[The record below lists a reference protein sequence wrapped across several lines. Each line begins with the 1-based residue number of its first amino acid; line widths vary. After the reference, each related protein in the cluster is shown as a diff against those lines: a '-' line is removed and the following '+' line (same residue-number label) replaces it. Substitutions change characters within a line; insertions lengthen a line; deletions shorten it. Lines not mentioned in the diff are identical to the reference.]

1 MQKCISPREEFYIKP
16 FIECKDTNIN
26 EHVTY
31 HDMLHFNRTM
41 YLKHLHWKA
50 KRGNANVKE
59 VFSFPNRPR
68 RRRSLWSLSKVG
80 SNYAL
85 ICTRGKSGQSVIG
98 GKTWQKTTNFGIE
111 AQVVVLRLVCGG
123 IKSST
128 CVRSPKQPEGKT
140 NRIGVWALLRT
151 KCFLGLACEPFRG
164 QSVSLDTWHEQAT
177 SHKSSCFRGCNC
189 AQ

>member
-1 MQKCISPREEFYIKP
+1 MQKCLLHREEFYIEP
-16 FIECKDTNIN
+16 FIECRDININ

-31 HDMLHFNRTM
+31 HDMLHVNRTM

-59 VFSFPNRPR
+59 VFSFTNRPR

-85 ICTRGKSGQSVIG
+85 ICTRGKSGQSIIG

-111 AQVVVLRLVCGG
+111 AQVVVFVVHKKVQLSPIWRPHKWRTVLLPYLWQGNHS
-123 IKSST
+123 ILAESS
-128 CVRSPKQPEGKT
+128 PHNKT
-140 NRIGVWALLRT
+140 KNVTVKPG
-151 KCFLGLACEPFRG
+151 EP
-164 QSVSLDTWHEQAT
+164 TT
-177 SHKSSCFRGCNC
+177 
-189 AQ
+189 

>member
-1 MQKCISPREEFYIKP
+1 MQKCISPREEFYIEP

-59 VFSFPNRPR
+59 VFSFTNRPR

-98 GKTWQKTTNFGIE
+98 GKTWQKNTNFGIE
-111 AQVVVLRLVCGG
+111 AQVVVLRLVWWD
-123 IKSST
+123 KEFHLSE
-128 CVRSPKQPEGKT
+128 VPNNQKERQ
-140 NRIGVWALLRT
+140 IGLV
-151 KCFLGLACEPFRG
+151 CEPFRG